1 MKHSDQVRAYREAG
15 YCPNS
20 SPKTQTENACRF
32 FKRTNVIARLAEIK
46 AALADKNQV
55 TLESL
60 NETLLRVVSE
70 CEGEGKHTP
79 IIQAVAQLARMNG
92 HESAKK
98 IQQTTSMDISIE
110 DDLTEQQ
117 RENLKKLL

>member
-1 MKHSDQVRAYREAG
+1 MRHGDQSRAYREAG
-15 YCPNS
+15 YCPNATL
-20 SPKTQTENACRF
+20 KTSNEKACRF
-32 FKRTNVIARLAEIK
+32 FARDNAKARIDEIK

-60 NETLLRVVSE
+60 NETLLKVVKE
-70 CEGEGKHTP
+70 CEDEKKHTP

-110 DDLTEQQ
+110 EDLTPQQ